1 MRHHY
6 GVSRRVSNV
15 LGLLLV
21 TLWVCPPPPVSCPS
35 LSAQELKVGFVNIAK
50 IFDGYTKTQAL
61 DAKLE
66 QKGKQKE
73 AELTRRVEELKKLRK
88 SLELLNDEARENRIL
103 EIEKKSDDLQRF
115 RTSTARELRRER
127 DKMAKG
133 IFQEIQDGV
142 TEYAKA
148 HSYTLI
154 MDSQSLAYGDK
165 GHDLTNEVLT
175 ELNERAK

>member
-1 MRHHY
+1 MSQHANATRI
-6 GVSRRVSNV
+6 GATG
-15 LGLLLV
+15 LGLLVCMLV
-21 TLWVCPPPPVSCPS
+21 WGVP

-50 IFDGYTKTQAL
+50 IFDGYTKTQTL

-66 QKGKQKE
+66 KKGQQKE
-73 AELTRRVEELKKLRK
+73 AELKGRVEELTKLRK

-103 EIEKKSDDLQRF
+103 EIERKSDDLQRF

-142 TEYAKA
+142 TGYAKTNG
-148 HSYTLI
+148 YTLI
-154 MDSQSLAYGDK
+154 MNSQSLAYGEQ
-165 GHDLTNEVLT
+165 GHDLTDEVLA
-175 ELNERAK
+175 ELNKNAR